1 MKFKKTFELD
11 SLYPPIIAIDVGTG
25 TQDIFLS
32 GWAKNIENS
41 PKMVFPSP
49 TVIVAEKI
57 RNATSRN
64 NHVYLFGV
72 TMGGGPV
79 TMAIK
84 EHLKNGLRV
93 LAIPLAAK
101 TIDDDLEK
109 VKSIGIEIAA
119 DKDVVPGN
127 EFEKI
132 ETKDVF
138 LDEIS
143 GIIRRF
149 GIDLTN
155 FIVAVAV
162 QDHGEAPD
170 GMSDRKFRF
179 EHLKKAI
186 ESKSLL
192 SQSYFDD
199 EIPDYLTRM
208 KSAAKTIINYS
219 EQNRGNVKDI
229 LLMDTGI
236 AAIIGASEDEVVN
249 SAKSKVIINIGNG
262 HTLGVAIENDSIMGL
277 FENHSGSLDAEKLDS
292 LISKLC
298 SGIIKN
304 EDVYEDG
311 GHGACTI
318 GKISGEPLIAVTGP
332 RRQLALG
339 LSKKPYFAAP
349 YGDMMLSGC
358 FGLVKAFKNKIK
370 EER

>member
-1 MKFKKTFELD
+1 MKFKETFEFD
-11 SLYPPIIAIDVGTG
+11 RSYPPILAIDVGTG

-49 TVIVAEKI
+49 TVIIADKI

-64 NHVYLFGV
+64 KNVYLYGV

-79 TMAIK
+79 SMAIK
-84 EHLKNGLRV
+84 KHLKIGLRV
-93 LAIPLAAK
+93 LATTLSAK

-109 VKSIGIEIAA
+109 VEDLGVE
-119 DKDVVPGN
+119 VVTDDSVKLDDN
-127 EFEKI
+127 FEKI

-143 GIIRRF
+143 ETFQRF

-162 QDHGEAPD
+162 QDHGEAPA

-199 EIPDYLTRM
+199 EILDYLTRM
-208 KSAAKTIINYS
+208 KSAARTIKSYS
-219 EQNRGNVKDI
+219 EQNRENVKDI

-236 AAIIGASEDEVVN
+236 AAIIGASEDGVVC

-262 HTLGVAIENDSIMGL
+262 HILGVAIENDSIMGL
-277 FENHSGSLDAEKLDS
+277 FEHHSGSLDANKLEL
-292 LISKLC
+292 LISDLC
-298 SGIIKN
+298 SGVIKN
-304 EDVYEDG
+304 EDVYADG

-318 GKISGEPLIAVTGP
+318 GKIWEESLIAVTGP

-358 FGLVKAFKNKIK
+358 FGLVKACKNKIK